1 MTHFT
6 FAIFNVSSS
15 PAELSSKSRMR
26 TSALLTLFFSFFFV
40 IEMVFCIPLSI
51 PARSYVP
58 GALGEFFFFKHHLIH
73 GWYVHFFT
81 CDLEEI
87 LGSQNKRITVPVASP
102 IEMFLRKLA
111 RPGLRE
117 MQLQIDDYCSK
128 FPCPTPSECRQVL
141 QLVQSWCAIAP
152 RRDIWNLIF
161 IPDGKNYPCGPFNH
175 IPSLLYLW
183 QARPGHLLLP

>member
-1 MTHFT
+1 
-6 FAIFNVSSS
+6 
-15 PAELSSKSRMR
+15 MR

-58 GALGEFFFFKHHLIH
+58 GAHGEFFKHHLIH
-73 GWYVHFFT
+73 DVHFFT

-87 LGSQNKRITVPVASP
+87 LGSQNKRIMDPVTGP

-128 FPCPTPSECRQVL
+128 FPCPTPSECKQVL
-141 QLVQSWCAIAP
+141 QLVQS
-152 RRDIWNLIF
+152 
-161 IPDGKNYPCGPFNH
+161 
-175 IPSLLYLW
+175 
-183 QARPGHLLLP
+183 

>member
-1 MTHFT
+1 
-6 FAIFNVSSS
+6 
-15 PAELSSKSRMR
+15 MR

-58 GALGEFFFFKHHLIH
+58 GAR
-73 GWYVHFFT
+73 
-81 CDLEEI
+81 EI
-87 LGSQNKRITVPVASP
+87 LGSQNKRITDPVTSP

-128 FPCPTPSECRQVL
+128 FPCPTPRGISE
-141 QLVQSWCAIAP
+141 I
-152 RRDIWNLIF
+152 
-161 IPDGKNYPCGPFNH
+161 
-175 IPSLLYLW
+175 
-183 QARPGHLLLP
+183 